1 MNFDALKSAY
11 LGSRSAYTP
20 TQWIHWF
27 QEDLNEPIQWKFEE
41 GNHMILGYQITQ
53 APEFSG
59 PDQAAMQTAFQD
71 CLLRQRT
78 FLTTVNSLFLTKGL
92 GLGATL
98 ELRFM
103 NDPSNRV
110 INCYL
115 FLRLRSKLTL
125 TDPQK
130 LRQEFE
136 RILPDNYVFKAIP
149 AEEVADLLHLGKR
162 NLVEIRKNVNLIPVG
177 GMYST
182 DQRLIAPPN
191 LGDWDFKDRF
201 YVPACHHLP
210 LNDHNWNNLFK
221 LLQEAADPIHLRV
234 SVTSM
239 PVFELEKNLAMQYH
253 SMMSGTYRDRGVANL
268 DIDSYI
274 NAYGKYM
281 SSSNLFSLKMQ
292 VAAQD
297 EVIAHSVAHAFSAEV
312 SFGQAKNHLQCVSL
326 RSYSREQCKL
336 EWEDCNHL
344 RFGPTNQEP
353 STDNELVTSFMDR
366 MPLLLE
372 EGELFTAFRLP
383 VGQTGG
389 LPGISTKP
397 VKPFYQPS
405 PRSQS
410 TEEIQLGQIMI
421 SATSQ
426 TEKPASIQY
435 SIPVADLTKH
445 GLIVGST
452 GSGKTNTTLTF
463 VRELTEKGIP
473 FLLIEP
479 VKSEYFHELS
489 AYFKSKG
496 KTLKRYNFKRPF
508 TKEGDCEPSFF
519 RFNPLIPVPGISVYQ
534 HISYIKGCF
543 TAAFP
548 MHGIMPLILEEC
560 LAMLYRVNYRLT
572 ERDFFEP
579 LKAPRYIYHSKE
591 SCIPG
596 YNRRQSETLAYS
608 LCLTEL
614 NEIIEKYI
622 NDKKLFPDERT
633 RQDFGSYLH
642 RRLTKLCKG
651 VLGNAFCPTVWVDR
665 VGNEELIPDVI
676 GDLFA
681 QPTIIELEDLADNDE
696 KALMMAFLLTYLF
709 EYRQTCPSLK
719 QIELETNDDFLPSKH
734 IHITIVEEAHR
745 LLSSGGGNSPTGG
758 ENGVS
763 TQDSRSKSISL
774 FIDMLAEIRA
784 KGEGIFIVEQI
795 PTKLVS
801 DVIKNT
807 NLKIMHRITSK
818 DDRHY
823 LGEAMNMSEQQ
834 KNYVTTLKTGDA
846 IIFDE
851 QLDKPIYIKMNR
863 FV

>member
-1 MNFDALKSAY
+1 LNFDTLKSAY

-20 TQWIHWF
+20 TQWVRWF
-27 QEDLNEPIQWKFEE
+27 QSDPVEPIQWTVET
-41 GNHMILGYQITQ
+41 GNHLILAYQITQ
-53 APEFSG
+53 APEFG
-59 PDQAAMQTAFQD
+59 GNDQAAGLIAFQD

-78 FLTTVNSLFLTKGL
+78 FLTTVNSLFLTNDS

-103 NDPSNRV
+103 NDPSTRI

-115 FLRLRSKLTL
+115 LLRLRSKLTL
-125 TDPQK
+125 SDPQK
-130 LRQEFE
+130 IRLEFE
-136 RILPDNYVFKAIP
+136 RILPDHYIFKSVP
-149 AEEVADLLHLGKR
+149 AGEVKNLLSLGERK
-162 NLVEIRKNVNLIPVG
+162 VVDIRKDVNLIPVG
-177 GMYST
+177 GMYTT
-182 DQRLIAPPN
+182 DQRLVAPPN
-191 LGDWDFKDRF
+191 LGEWDFKQRF

-210 LNDHNWNNLFK
+210 VNEHNWNNLFK
-221 LLQEAADPIHLRV
+221 LLQEAADPIHLRI
-234 SVTSM
+234 SVASM
-239 PVFELEKNLAMQYH
+239 PVFEIEKNLAMQYH
-253 SMMSGTYRDRGVANL
+253 RMLSETYRDRGVANQ
-268 DIDSYI
+268 DIDSYL
-274 NAYGKYM
+274 NAYGKYI
-281 SSSNLFSLKMQ
+281 SCSNLFSLKMQ

-297 EVIAHSVAHAFSAEV
+297 EVVAQSVAHAFCAEV
-312 SFGQAKNHLQCVSL
+312 SFGHPKNHLRCTPLS
-326 RSYSREQCKL
+326 SSNPEQCRL

-344 RFGPTNQEP
+344 IFEKADHEP
-353 STDNELVTSFMDR
+353 ITEDERVASFMER

-372 EGELFTAFRLP
+372 EGEVFTAFRLP
-383 VGQTGG
+383 IGQAGG
-389 LPGISTKP
+389 LPGISTRP

-405 PRSQS
+405 PRNRSD
-410 TEEIQLGQIMI
+410 EEIYLGQITI
-421 SATSQ
+421 SSGSPTNAAGTL
-426 TEKPASIQY
+426 QY

-463 VRELTEKGIP
+463 VRELAEKGIP

-479 VKSEYFHELS
+479 VKSEYFQELS
-489 AYFKSKG
+489 AYFEAKG
-496 KTLKRYNFKRPF
+496 QTLKRFNFKRPF
-508 TKEGDCEPSFF
+508 TKEGNCDRSFF

-579 LKAPRYIYHSKE
+579 SRSPGYIYHSKE
-591 SCIPG
+591 ACIPG
-596 YNRRQSETLAYS
+596 YNRTQSEALGYS

-614 NEIIEKYI
+614 NTIIEKYI

-642 RRLTKLCKG
+642 RRLIKLCKG
-651 VLGNAFCPTVWVDR
+651 VLGNALCPTIWVDKA
-665 VGNEELIPDVI
+665 GNEELISDTI
-676 GDLFA
+676 GELFS
-681 QPTIIELEDLADNDE
+681 QPTIIELEELADNDE

-709 EYRQTCPSLK
+709 EYRQTCRSLK
-719 QIELETNDDFLPSKH
+719 QIELESNGDFLPSKH
-734 IHITIVEEAHR
+734 IHVTIIEEAHR
-745 LLSSGGGNSPTGG
+745 LLSSGGVSSPSGG

-823 LGEAMNMSEQQ
+823 LGEAMNMNEQQ

-851 QLDKPIYIKMNR
+851 QLDKPIYVKMNR
-863 FV
+863 FL